1 MIRYISQIF
10 NHISRLIDSN
20 NGHVRLRL
28 SKALENDYLIII
40 TIKANGHTDE
50 YNFHMV
56 DNEFQRSKSIKK
68 AEDTIDWISQYCPL
82 SFSDETENLNFD
94 LLIFLLDKMSFPV
107 YHSAVI
113 ELTKNEYGNELLLYI
128 DNSTIKCNSP
138 TILTVNRTQD
148 GISQACNFLLEKHF
162 AYA

>member
-1 MIRYISQIF
+1 
-10 NHISRLIDSN
+10 
-20 NGHVRLRL
+20 VRLRL
-28 SKALENDYLIII
+28 FKALENDYSISL
-40 TIKANGHTDE
+40 TFVVNGQTNE
-50 YNFHMV
+50 YKFFMV
-56 DNEFQRSKSIKK
+56 DNEFQRSESIRK
-68 AEDTIDWISQYCPL
+68 AEDALDWINQYYPL
-82 SFSDETENLNFD
+82 SFSDKTENLNFD